1 MSDTNYGKYGE
12 FQREF
17 LDLRKRHD
25 NYACNY
31 CGKITIFATAVKF
44 TAVKITRDMKFYNRS
59 EEIAQL
65 QRIKEMSYNDHSKL
79 TVITGRRRIGK
90 TSLILN
96 ALKDDVIVYFFVGR
110 KSEADLCQGFCSEIE
125 SKLAVFVP
133 GMYSFTQVFRFL
145 LEQARN
151 REFTLVI
158 DEFQE
163 FTNINE
169 SIFSD
174 IQNYWDQYR
183 TSTKMNFIVSGS
195 IFSLMTK
202 IFQDKKEPLFGRADA
217 MMKIKPFTTSVL
229 KEILKDYKPD
239 YTNDELLALYTY
251 TGGVPKY
258 VELLVDNKALT
269 IPGMVRYICQSDS
282 PFIDEGRNLLIQ
294 EFGKKYGN
302 YFSILDAISS
312 GKNTQSQI
320 EAFMGEKSIGGQ
332 LNKLETVYEVIRKQ
346 RPIFSKEGSQTVRYA
361 VSDNFL
367 RFWFRYIE
375 RNRTLIELGNYEGL
389 AKLIS
394 DDYPTY
400 SGKMLELY
408 FKQKMRESFKYREI
422 GSWWETKGSQNEI
435 DIVAVSLDDKN
446 AFVAEVKRQKKNF
459 KPQLL
464 DAKVQ
469 VLKTKSMNKYSI
481 EQGCLDLSDM

>member
-1 MSDTNYGKYGE
+1 
-12 FQREF
+12 
-17 LDLRKRHD
+17 
-25 NYACNY
+25 
-31 CGKITIFATAVKF
+31 
-44 TAVKITRDMKFYNRS
+44 MKFYNRTK
-59 EEIAQL
+59 EIADL
-65 QRIKEMSYNDHSKL
+65 QRIREMSYNDHSKL
-79 TVITGRRRIGK
+79 SVLTGRRRIGK

-96 ALKDDVIVYFFVGR
+96 ALKDETVVYLFVSR
-110 KSEADLCQGFCSEIE
+110 KSEADLCKGFCSEIE
-125 SKLAVFVP
+125 KQLSVFVP
-133 GMYSFTQVFRFL
+133 MMNSFIEVFRFL
-145 LEQARN
+145 LEQGKTN
-151 REFTLVI
+151 KFSLVI

-163 FTNINE
+163 FININE
-169 SIFSD
+169 SIYSE

-183 TSTKMNFIVSGS
+183 TTTHINLIVSGS
-195 IFSLMTK
+195 VYSLMIK

-217 MMKIKPFTTSVL
+217 MMKLTPFTTSVL
-229 KEILKDYKPD
+229 KEIMSDYKPD

-269 IPGMVRYICQSDS
+269 IHKMIKYICQSDS

-312 GKNTQSQI
+312 GMNTQSQI

-332 LNKLETVYEVIRKQ
+332 LNKLETVYEVIKKQ
-346 RPIFSKEGSQTVRYA
+346 RPLFAKEGSQTVRYE

-389 AKLIS
+389 SKLIN

-400 SGKMLELY
+400 SGKTLELY
-408 FKQKMRESFKYREI
+408 FKQKLQESFEYRAI
-422 GSWWETKGSQNEI
+422 GSWWEPKGDQNEV
-435 DIVAVSLDDKN
+435 DIVAVTLDNRK
-446 AFVAEVKRQKKNF
+446 ALVAEVKRQRKNF

-464 DAKVQ
+464 ENKVE
-469 VLKTKSMNKYSI
+469 VLKNKVLSKYEINSL
-481 EQGCLDLSDM
+481 CLDIDDM

>member
-1 MSDTNYGKYGE
+1 
-12 FQREF
+12 
-17 LDLRKRHD
+17 
-25 NYACNY
+25 
-31 CGKITIFATAVKF
+31 
-44 TAVKITRDMKFYNRS
+44 MKFYNRTT
-59 EEIAQL
+59 EIAEL
-65 QRIKEMSYNDHSKL
+65 QRIKGMAYDDHSKL

-96 ALKDDVIVYFFVGR
+96 ALKDDVIIYLFVGR
-110 KSEADLCQGFCSEIE
+110 KSEADLCNVFCAEIE
-125 SKLAVFVP
+125 RQLSVFVP
-133 GMYSFTQVFRFL
+133 KMDSFVAVFRFL
-145 LEQARN
+145 LEQGKN
-151 REFTLVI
+151 QKFTLVI

-163 FTNINE
+163 FININE
-169 SIFSD
+169 SVYSD

-183 TSTKMNFIVSGS
+183 STSNINFIVSGS
-195 IFSLMTK
+195 IYSLMTK

-217 MMKIKPFTTSVL
+217 MIKLSPFTTSVL
-229 KEILKDYKPD
+229 KEIMRDYKPD

-269 IPGMVRYICQSDS
+269 IQKMIKYVSQSDS

-312 GKNTQSQI
+312 GINTQSQI

-332 LNKLETVYEVIRKQ
+332 LNKLETVYEVIKKQ
-346 RPIFSKEGSQTVRYA
+346 RPLFAKEGSQTVRYE

-389 AKLIS
+389 SRLITE
-394 DDYPTY
+394 DYTTY
-400 SGKMLELY
+400 SGKTLKLY
-408 FKQKMRESFKYREI
+408 FKQKMQESCEYKAI
-422 GSWWETKGSQNEI
+422 DSWWESKGSQNEI
-435 DIVAVSLDDKN
+435 DIVAIKIDNRK

-464 DAKVQ
+464 EAKIEF
-469 VLKTKSMNKYSI
+469 LKTKVLNKYSI
-481 EQGCLDLSDM
+481 DWACLDIADM

>member
-1 MSDTNYGKYGE
+1 
-12 FQREF
+12 
-17 LDLRKRHD
+17 
-25 NYACNY
+25 
-31 CGKITIFATAVKF
+31 
-44 TAVKITRDMKFYNRS
+44 MKFYNRTT
-59 EEIAQL
+59 EIAEL
-65 QRIKEMSYNDHSKL
+65 QRIKGMAYDDHSKL

-96 ALKDDVIVYFFVGR
+96 ALKDDVIIYLFVGR
-110 KSEADLCQGFCSEIE
+110 KSEADLCNVFCAEIE
-125 SKLAVFVP
+125 RQLSVFVP
-133 GMYSFTQVFRFL
+133 KMDSFVAVFRFL
-145 LEQARN
+145 LEQGKN
-151 REFTLVI
+151 QKFTLVI

-163 FTNINE
+163 FININE
-169 SIFSD
+169 SVYSD
-174 IQNYWDQYR
+174 IQNYWDLYR
-183 TSTKMNFIVSGS
+183 STSNINFIVSGS
-195 IFSLMTK
+195 IYSLMTK

-217 MMKIKPFTTSVL
+217 MIKLSPFTTSVL
-229 KEILKDYKPD
+229 KEIMRDYKPD

-269 IPGMVRYICQSDS
+269 IQKMIKYVSQSDS

-312 GKNTQSQI
+312 GINTQSQI

-332 LNKLETVYEVIRKQ
+332 LNKLETVYEVIKKQ
-346 RPIFSKEGSQTVRYA
+346 RPLFAKEGSQTVRYE

-389 AKLIS
+389 SRLITE
-394 DDYPTY
+394 DYTTY
-400 SGKMLELY
+400 SGKTLELY
-408 FKQKMRESFKYREI
+408 FKQKMQESCEYKAI
-422 GSWWETKGSQNEI
+422 DSWWESKGSQNEI
-435 DIVAVSLDDKN
+435 DIVAIKIDNRK

-464 DAKVQ
+464 EAKIEF
-469 VLKTKSMNKYSI
+469 LKTKVLNKYSI
-481 EQGCLDLSDM
+481 DWACLDIADM

>member
-1 MSDTNYGKYGE
+1 
-12 FQREF
+12 
-17 LDLRKRHD
+17 
-25 NYACNY
+25 
-31 CGKITIFATAVKF
+31 
-44 TAVKITRDMKFYNRS
+44 MKFYNRTT
-59 EEIAQL
+59 EIAEL
-65 QRIKEMSYNDHSKL
+65 QRIKGMAYDDHSKL

-96 ALKDDVIVYFFVGR
+96 ALKDDVIIYLFVGR
-110 KSEADLCQGFCSEIE
+110 KSEADLCNVFCAEIE
-125 SKLAVFVP
+125 RQLSVFVP
-133 GMYSFTQVFRFL
+133 KMDSFVAVFRFL
-145 LEQARN
+145 LEQGKN
-151 REFTLVI
+151 QKFTLVI

-163 FTNINE
+163 FININE
-169 SIFSD
+169 SVYSD

-183 TSTKMNFIVSGS
+183 STTNVNFIASGS
-195 IFSLMTK
+195 IYSLMTK

-217 MMKIKPFTTSVL
+217 MIKLSPFTTSVL
-229 KEILKDYKPD
+229 KEIMRDYKPD

-269 IPGMVRYICQSDS
+269 IQKMIKYVSQSDS

-312 GKNTQSQI
+312 GINTQSQI

-332 LNKLETVYEVIRKQ
+332 LNKLETVYEVIKKQ
-346 RPIFSKEGSQTVRYA
+346 RPLFAKEGSQTVRYE

-389 AKLIS
+389 SRLITE
-394 DDYPTY
+394 DYTTY
-400 SGKMLELY
+400 SGKTLELY
-408 FKQKMRESFKYREI
+408 FKQKMQESCEYKAI
-422 GSWWETKGSQNEI
+422 DSWWESKGSQNEI
-435 DIVAVSLDDKN
+435 DIVAIKIDNRK

-464 DAKVQ
+464 EAKIEF
-469 VLKTKSMNKYSI
+469 LKTKVLNKYSI
-481 EQGCLDLSDM
+481 DWACLDIADM

>member
-1 MSDTNYGKYGE
+1 
-12 FQREF
+12 
-17 LDLRKRHD
+17 
-25 NYACNY
+25 
-31 CGKITIFATAVKF
+31 
-44 TAVKITRDMKFYNRS
+44 MKFYNRTK
-59 EEIAQL
+59 EIADL
-65 QRIKEMSYNDHSKL
+65 QRIREMSYNDHSKL
-79 TVITGRRRIGK
+79 TVLTGRRRIGK

-96 ALKDDVIVYFFVGR
+96 ALKDETIVYLFVSR
-110 KSEADLCQGFCSEIE
+110 KSEADLCKGFCSEIE
-125 SKLAVFVP
+125 KQLSVFVP
-133 GMYSFTQVFRFL
+133 KMNSFIEVFRFL
-145 LEQARN
+145 LEQGKTN
-151 REFTLVI
+151 KFSLVI

-163 FTNINE
+163 FININE
-169 SIFSD
+169 SIYSE

-183 TSTKMNFIVSGS
+183 TTTHINFIVSGS
-195 IFSLMTK
+195 VYSLMIK

-217 MMKIKPFTTSVL
+217 MMKLTPFTTSVL
-229 KEILKDYKPD
+229 KEIMNDYKPD

-269 IPGMVRYICQSDS
+269 IHKMIKYICQSDS

-312 GKNTQSQI
+312 GMNTQSQI

-332 LNKLETVYEVIRKQ
+332 LNKLETIYEVIKKQ
-346 RPIFSKEGSQTVRYA
+346 RPLFAKEGSQTVRYE

-389 AKLIS
+389 SKLIN

-400 SGKMLELY
+400 SGKTLELY
-408 FKQKMRESFKYREI
+408 FKQKLQESYEYRAI
-422 GSWWETKGSQNEI
+422 GSWWEPKGDQNEV
-435 DIVAVSLDDKN
+435 DIVAITLDNKK
-446 AFVAEVKRQKKNF
+446 ALVAEVKRQKKNF

-464 DAKVQ
+464 ESKIE
-469 VLKTKSMNKYSI
+469 VLKNKVLSKYEINSL
-481 EQGCLDLSDM
+481 CLDIEDM

>member
-1 MSDTNYGKYGE
+1 
-12 FQREF
+12 
-17 LDLRKRHD
+17 
-25 NYACNY
+25 
-31 CGKITIFATAVKF
+31 
-44 TAVKITRDMKFYNRS
+44 MKFYNRTT
-59 EEIAQL
+59 EIAEL
-65 QRIKEMSYNDHSKL
+65 QRIKGMAYDDHSKL

-96 ALKDDVIVYFFVGR
+96 ALKDDVIIYLFVGR
-110 KSEADLCQGFCSEIE
+110 KSEADLCNVFCAEIE
-125 SKLAVFVP
+125 RQLSVFVP
-133 GMYSFTQVFRFL
+133 KMDSFVAVFRFL
-145 LEQARN
+145 LEQGKN
-151 REFTLVI
+151 QKFTLVI

-163 FTNINE
+163 FININE
-169 SIFSD
+169 SVYSD

-183 TSTKMNFIVSGS
+183 STSNINFIVSGS
-195 IFSLMTK
+195 IYSLMTK

-217 MMKIKPFTTSVL
+217 MIKLSPFTTSVL
-229 KEILKDYKPD
+229 KEIMSDYKPD

-269 IPGMVRYICQSDS
+269 IQKMIKYVSQSDS

-312 GKNTQSQI
+312 GINTQSQI

-332 LNKLETVYEVIRKQ
+332 LNKLETVYEVIKKQ
-346 RPIFSKEGSQTVRYA
+346 RPLFAKEGSQTVRYE

-389 AKLIS
+389 SRLITE
-394 DDYPTY
+394 DYTTY
-400 SGKMLELY
+400 SGKTLELY
-408 FKQKMRESFKYREI
+408 FKQKMQESCEYKAI
-422 GSWWETKGSQNEI
+422 DSWWESKGSKNEI
-435 DIVAVSLDDKN
+435 DIVAIKIDNRK

-464 DAKVQ
+464 EAKIEF
-469 VLKTKSMNKYSI
+469 LKTKVLNKYSI
-481 EQGCLDLSDM
+481 DWACLDIADM

>member
-1 MSDTNYGKYGE
+1 M
-12 FQREF
+12 R
-17 LDLRKRHD
+17 
-25 NYACNY
+25 
-31 CGKITIFATAVKF
+31 
-44 TAVKITRDMKFYNRS
+44 FYNRTS
-59 EEIAQL
+59 EIAEL
-65 QRIKEMSYNDHSKL
+65 QRIKEMAYNDHSKL

-96 ALKDDVIVYFFVGR
+96 ALKGDVIVYLFVNR
-110 KSEADLCQGFCSEIE
+110 KSEADLCNGFCAEIE
-125 SKLAVFVP
+125 RQLSVFVP
-133 GMYSFTQVFRFL
+133 KMDAFIEVFRFL
-145 LEQARN
+145 LEQGKN
-151 REFTLVI
+151 QKFTLVI

-163 FTNINE
+163 FININE
-169 SIFSD
+169 SVYSD

-183 TSTKMNFIVSGS
+183 TVTNVNFIVSGS
-195 IFSLMTK
+195 IYSLMTK

-217 MMKIKPFTTSVL
+217 MIKLTPFTTSVL
-229 KEILKDYKPD
+229 KEIMSDYKPD

-269 IPGMVRYICQSDS
+269 IPKMIKYICQSDS

-312 GKNTQSQI
+312 GMNTQSQI

-332 LNKLETVYEVIRKQ
+332 LNKLETVYEVIKKQ
-346 RPIFSKEGSQTVRYA
+346 RPLFAKEGSQTVRYE

-375 RNRTLIELGNYEGL
+375 QNRTLIELGNYEGL
-389 AKLIS
+389 SRLINE
-394 DDYPTY
+394 DYQTY
-400 SGKMLELY
+400 SGKTLELY
-408 FKQKMRESFKYREI
+408 FKQKMQESFEYRAI
-422 GSWWETKGSQNEI
+422 GSWWEPKGSQNEV
-435 DIVAVSLDDKN
+435 DIVAISLDNKK

-459 KPQLL
+459 KPLL
-464 DAKVQ
+464 LESKIE
-469 VLKTKSMNKYSI
+469 VLKTKVLNKYAI
-481 EQGCLDLSDM
+481 DWTCLDISDM

>member
-1 MSDTNYGKYGE
+1 MLE
-12 FQREF
+12 Q
-17 LDLRKRHD
+17 
-25 NYACNY
+25 
-31 CGKITIFATAVKF
+31 
-44 TAVKITRDMKFYNRS
+44 
-59 EEIAQL
+59 
-65 QRIKEMSYNDHSKL
+65 
-79 TVITGRRRIGK
+79 GK
-90 TSLILN
+90 TNKFS
-96 ALKDDVIVYFFVGR
+96 
-110 KSEADLCQGFCSEIE
+110 
-125 SKLAVFVP
+125 
-133 GMYSFTQVFRFL
+133 
-145 LEQARN
+145 
-151 REFTLVI
+151 LVI

-163 FTNINE
+163 FININE
-169 SIFSD
+169 SIYSE

-183 TSTKMNFIVSGS
+183 TTTHINLIVSGS
-195 IFSLMTK
+195 VYSLMIK

-217 MMKIKPFTTSVL
+217 MMKLTPFTTSVL
-229 KEILKDYKPD
+229 KEIMSDYKPD

-269 IPGMVRYICQSDS
+269 IHKMIKYICQSDS

-312 GKNTQSQI
+312 GMNTQSQI

-332 LNKLETVYEVIRKQ
+332 LNKLETVYEVIKKQ
-346 RPIFSKEGSQTVRYA
+346 RPLFAKEGSQTVRYE

-389 AKLIS
+389 SKLIN

-400 SGKMLELY
+400 SGKTLELY
-408 FKQKMRESFKYREI
+408 FKQKLQESFEYRAI
-422 GSWWETKGSQNEI
+422 GSWWEPKGDQNEV
-435 DIVAVSLDDKN
+435 DIVAVTLDNRK
-446 AFVAEVKRQKKNF
+446 ALVAEVKRQRKNF

-464 DAKVQ
+464 ENKVE
-469 VLKTKSMNKYSI
+469 VLKNKVLSKYEINSL
-481 EQGCLDLSDM
+481 CLDIDDM

>member
-1 MSDTNYGKYGE
+1 
-12 FQREF
+12 
-17 LDLRKRHD
+17 
-25 NYACNY
+25 
-31 CGKITIFATAVKF
+31 
-44 TAVKITRDMKFYNRS
+44 MKFYNRTK
-59 EEIAQL
+59 EIADL
-65 QRIKEMSYNDHSKL
+65 QRIREMSYNDHSKL
-79 TVITGRRRIGK
+79 TVLTGRRRIGK

-96 ALKDDVIVYFFVGR
+96 ALKDETIVYLFVSR
-110 KSEADLCQGFCSEIE
+110 KSEADLCKGFCNEIE
-125 SKLAVFVP
+125 KRLSVFVP
-133 GMYSFTQVFRFL
+133 KMNSFIEVFRFL
-145 LEQARN
+145 LEQGKTKK
-151 REFTLVI
+151 FSLVI

-163 FTNINE
+163 FININE
-169 SIFSD
+169 SIYSE

-183 TSTKMNFIVSGS
+183 TTTHINFIVSGS
-195 IFSLMTK
+195 VYSLMIK

-217 MMKIKPFTTSVL
+217 MMKLTPFTTSVL
-229 KEILKDYKPD
+229 KEIMSDYKPD

-269 IPGMVRYICQSDS
+269 IHKMIKYICQSDS

-312 GKNTQSQI
+312 GMNTQSQI

-332 LNKLETVYEVIRKQ
+332 LNKLEAIYEVIKKQ
-346 RPIFSKEGSQTVRYA
+346 RPLFAKEGSQTVRYE

-389 AKLIS
+389 SKLIN

-400 SGKMLELY
+400 SGKTLELY
-408 FKQKMRESFKYREI
+408 FKQKLLESFEYRAI
-422 GSWWETKGSQNEI
+422 GSWWEPKGDQNEV
-435 DIVAVSLDDKN
+435 DIVAITLDNKK
-446 AFVAEVKRQKKNF
+446 ALVAEVKRQKKNF

-464 DAKVQ
+464 ESKIE
-469 VLKTKSMNKYSI
+469 VLKNKVLSKYEINSL
-481 EQGCLDLSDM
+481 CLDIEDM

>member
-1 MSDTNYGKYGE
+1 
-12 FQREF
+12 
-17 LDLRKRHD
+17 
-25 NYACNY
+25 
-31 CGKITIFATAVKF
+31 
-44 TAVKITRDMKFYNRS
+44 MKFYNRTT
-59 EEIAQL
+59 EIAEL
-65 QRIKEMSYNDHSKL
+65 QRIKGMAYDDHSKL

-96 ALKDDVIVYFFVGR
+96 ALKDDVIIYLFVGR
-110 KSEADLCQGFCSEIE
+110 KSEADLCNVFCAEIE
-125 SKLAVFVP
+125 RQLSVFVP
-133 GMYSFTQVFRFL
+133 KMDSFVAVFRFL
-145 LEQARN
+145 LEQGKN
-151 REFTLVI
+151 QKFTLVI

-163 FTNINE
+163 FININE
-169 SIFSD
+169 SVYSD

-183 TSTKMNFIVSGS
+183 STTNVNFIVSGS
-195 IFSLMTK
+195 IYSLMTK

-217 MMKIKPFTTSVL
+217 MIKLSPFTTSVL
-229 KEILKDYKPD
+229 KEIMRDYKPD

-269 IPGMVRYICQSDS
+269 IQKMIKYVCQSDS

-294 EFGKKYGN
+294 ELGKKYGN

-312 GKNTQSQI
+312 GINTQSQI

-332 LNKLETVYEVIRKQ
+332 LNKLETVYEVIKKQ
-346 RPIFSKEGSQTVRYA
+346 RPLFAKEGSQTVRYE

-389 AKLIS
+389 SRLITE
-394 DDYPTY
+394 DYTTY
-400 SGKMLELY
+400 SGKTLELY
-408 FKQKMRESFKYREI
+408 FKQKMQESCEYKAI
-422 GSWWETKGSQNEI
+422 DSWWESKGSQNEI
-435 DIVAVSLDDKN
+435 DIVAIKIDNRK

-464 DAKVQ
+464 EAKIEF
-469 VLKTKSMNKYSI
+469 LKTKVLNKYSI
-481 EQGCLDLSDM
+481 DWACLDIADM

>member
-1 MSDTNYGKYGE
+1 
-12 FQREF
+12 
-17 LDLRKRHD
+17 
-25 NYACNY
+25 
-31 CGKITIFATAVKF
+31 
-44 TAVKITRDMKFYNRS
+44 MKFYNRTT
-59 EEIAQL
+59 EIAEL
-65 QRIKEMSYNDHSKL
+65 QRIKGMAYDDHSKL

-96 ALKDDVIVYFFVGR
+96 ALKDDVIIYLFVGR
-110 KSEADLCQGFCSEIE
+110 KSEADLCNVFCAEIE
-125 SKLAVFVP
+125 RQLSVFVP
-133 GMYSFTQVFRFL
+133 KMDSFVAVFRFL
-145 LEQARN
+145 LEQGKN
-151 REFTLVI
+151 QKFTLVI

-163 FTNINE
+163 FININE
-169 SIFSD
+169 SVYSD

-183 TSTKMNFIVSGS
+183 STTNVNFIVSGS
-195 IFSLMTK
+195 IYSLMTK

-217 MMKIKPFTTSVL
+217 MIKLSPFTTSVL
-229 KEILKDYKPD
+229 KEIMRDYKPD

-269 IPGMVRYICQSDS
+269 IQKMIKYVSQSDS

-312 GKNTQSQI
+312 GINTQSQI

-332 LNKLETVYEVIRKQ
+332 LNKLETVYEVIKKQ
-346 RPIFSKEGSQTVRYA
+346 RPLFAKEGSQTVRYE

-389 AKLIS
+389 SRLITE
-394 DDYPTY
+394 DYITY
-400 SGKMLELY
+400 SGKTLELY
-408 FKQKMRESFKYREI
+408 FKQKMQESCEYKAI
-422 GSWWETKGSQNEI
+422 DSWWESKGSQNEI
-435 DIVAVSLDDKN
+435 DIVAIKIDNRK

-464 DAKVQ
+464 EAKIEF
-469 VLKTKSMNKYSI
+469 LKTKVLNKYSI
-481 EQGCLDLSDM
+481 DWACLDIADM